1 MSGFWELLIAKR
13 GELLSQF
20 IEHLDMTMM
29 AVLIA
34 LLIGIPLAILITK
47 NKVLSNIVLGVANTM
62 QAIPTIAMLAF
73 MVPFVGIGTTPAIIM
88 VVVYALLP
96 IIKNAYTGIM
106 SIDPKTIEA
115 AEGLGLTK
123 WQQLIQIR
131 LPIAAPF
138 LMAGVRISAVTSVGT
153 MTIAAFAGAGGLG
166 WFINLGLNSNDA
178 RLVMLGAV
186 PAALLALALDY
197 LLAKVEQTLTPEGIK
212 PPEKIVHLPQN
223 KRILR
228 GTVVGIL
235 CGALVLLPIGSR
247 VAAVFEQERE
257 TVTVGGGAFTETF
270 VLGELYAAL
279 IEENTDLKVERRFNL
294 GTTTMLE
301 ALKSGDVDMFVSY
314 TGTMLSNALHQ
325 TPSTDVE
332 EVYQAVK
339 NGMLEQYNA
348 VVSAPIGFNNTYVMA
363 VTPETAQKYNLKALS
378 DLFAAAGQMRL
389 GCTTSFV
396 HLEDCLPKMQSQY
409 NINFRQVSALQSNL
423 RYQAIAAGEVDVVD
437 AYSTDALLIKEGLQT
452 LTDDMSFFPPYYAV
466 NIVSQQTLKEY
477 PELET
482 LLAKMDSMLTD
493 EEMGRLNYQVD
504 VEGKD
509 SAEVAHQWLKAKG
522 LISQ

>member
-1 MSGFWELLIAKR
+1 MSGFWELLVARR
-13 GELLSQF
+13 GELLAQF

-34 LLIGIPLAILITK
+34 LLIGIPLAIVITK
-47 NKVLSNIVLGVANTM
+47 NKVLASVVLGVANIM
-62 QAIPTIAMLAF
+62 QAIPSVAMLAF

-96 IIKNAYTGIM
+96 IIKNTYTGIT
-106 SIDPKTIEA
+106 SIDPRTIEA

-123 WQQLIQIR
+123 WQQLIQVR

-178 RLVMLGAV
+178 RLVMLGAI

-212 PPEKIVHLPQN
+212 PPEKIVHLPKN
-223 KRILR
+223 KLILR
-228 GTVVGIL
+228 RAVVGVL
-235 CGALVLLPIGSR
+235 CGALVLLPIGTR
-247 VAAVFEQERE
+247 VAALLSEEQE

-314 TGTMLSNALHQ
+314 TGTMLSNALHEA
-325 TPSTDVE
+325 PSTDVE
-332 EVYQAVK
+332 AVYQAVK
-339 NGMLEQYNA
+339 NGMLAQYNA
-348 VVSAPIGFNNTYVMA
+348 VVSQPLGFNNTYVMA
-363 VTPETAQKYNLKALS
+363 VTPEIAQKYNLQTLS
-378 DLFAAAGQMRL
+378 DLFAIAGQMRL

-409 NINFRQVSALQSNL
+409 NIQFKQVSALQSNL

-437 AYSTDALLIKEGLQT
+437 AYSTDALLIKEGLMT
-452 LTDDMSFFPPYYAV
+452 LEDDLSFFPPYYAV
-466 NIVSQQTLKEY
+466 NIVSQDTLQAY
-477 PELET
+477 PELQP
-482 LLAKMDSMLTD
+482 LLARMDNMLSD
-493 EEMGRLNYQVD
+493 EEMGQLNYQVD

-509 SAEVAHQWLKAKG
+509 SAEVARQWLKEKG
-522 LISQ
+522 LIPQ